1 MPHTIMISGHAGLPK
16 GLTFNDLN
24 QSVTVT
30 LEVDKLYGVIV
41 WADCNLDT
49 NHAQSYLSSVIKGL
63 SLRDGLNL
71 INKEIE
77 NHYYGK
83 AQATLLSAILDAY
96 KQYKTPHVVK

>member
-1 MPHTIMISGHAGLPK
+1 MPHTIMISGHARLPN
-16 GLTFNDLN
+16 GLTISDLH
-24 QSVTVT
+24 QSITVT

-41 WADCNLDT
+41 WADCTLDT
-49 NHAQSYLSSVIKGL
+49 KHTQSYLGTMLKGL

-83 AQATLLSAILDAY
+83 AQSALLSALLDAY

>member
-1 MPHTIMISGHAGLPK
+1 MSHTLLISGSARLPNSMV
-16 GLTFNDLN
+16 LNDLN

-41 WADCNLDT
+41 WADCTLDT
-49 NHAQSYLSSVIKGL
+49 THAQNYLGRLIKGL
-63 SLRDGLNL
+63 SMRDGLNA

-83 AQATLLSAILDAY
+83 TQSVLLAAVLDAY
-96 KQYKTPHVVK
+96 KQYKTPHVIK